1 MRPFERNIRGI
12 DKFGSCDLVWECLCF
27 PNSSIGAFD
36 FQSGRFGT
44 PVLKQ
49 TVGISEEEDFVDF
62 PSCKKGA
69 PSSFSRQCAKLLALN
84 TPENPLVI
92 VCPQ

>member
-1 MRPFERNIRGI
+1 MRSITRNIRGNYI
-12 DKFGSCDLVWECLCF
+12 FGSCDLVWECLCF
-27 PNSSIGAFD
+27 PNSSIRAFD

-49 TVGISEEEDFVDF
+49 TVGISEEEDFIDF
-62 PSCKKGA
+62 PSCKKGTA
-69 PSSFSRQCAKLLALN
+69 SSCFRQRAKLLALN